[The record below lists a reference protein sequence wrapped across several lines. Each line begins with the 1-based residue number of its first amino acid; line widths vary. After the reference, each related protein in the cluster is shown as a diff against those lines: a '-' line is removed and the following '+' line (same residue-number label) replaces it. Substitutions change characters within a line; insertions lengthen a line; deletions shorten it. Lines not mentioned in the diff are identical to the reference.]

1 MEKRYGVTVES
12 VAADLVCKL
21 ATSYWNGYNDVSDS
35 EIESRFGNGVIDSTR
50 QHAKEIF
57 PDRSMLN
64 PKVIKDVQHTA
75 EAKRDSVV
83 GLVIVSFDVTASGL
97 PRNLKIQQGLGHG
110 LDEKALN
117 AVRNLR
123 FQSNTEKETVYNI
136 KEDTILHDID
146 ENTILWEMAVP
157 VEFFFSNKEE

>member
-1 MEKRYGVTVES
+1 
-12 VAADLVCKL
+12 
-21 ATSYWNGYNDVSDS
+21 
-35 EIESRFGNGVIDSTR
+35 
-50 QHAKEIF
+50 
-57 PDRSMLN
+57 
-64 PKVIKDVQHTA
+64 
-75 EAKRDSVV
+75 VV